1 MDLKSEKAKSLS
13 KNQVFLELRKYIQ
26 EQLDLSNRKSLDEDN
41 FSLPAWSEHQAYQLG
56 FQKAFLKIYNLI
68 PDQGAINDGSN
79 SNTSNE

>member
-1 MDLKSEKAKSLS
+1 MDLKSESARELS
-13 KNQVFLELRKYIQ
+13 KREVFLELRKYIQ

-56 FQKAFLKIYNLI
+56 FQKAFLKLYNLI